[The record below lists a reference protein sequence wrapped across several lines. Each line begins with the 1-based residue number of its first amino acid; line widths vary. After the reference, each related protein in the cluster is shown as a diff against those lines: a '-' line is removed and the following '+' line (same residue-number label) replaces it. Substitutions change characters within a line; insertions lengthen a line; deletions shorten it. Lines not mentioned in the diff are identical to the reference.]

1 MLKLVMMSSN
11 NEKIFTERP
20 RTRRRL
26 FLFGLLVFTGF
37 SLIGAK
43 IAFLASKENQ
53 KSNSYFQEEK
63 IHSRLNITDR
73 NGYILAT
80 NLEGVSIYIRPQEIQ
95 KKSLVAKKLKNI
107 FPDLDEVELLNKL
120 KDGRK
125 FFWLKSLVSPKQ
137 EKALFDL
144 GQPGIYFGK
153 REYRFYPYGT
163 LASHIV
169 GYTKVNEFD
178 VNYAA
183 ISGIS
188 GVEKAFED
196 KLAVR
201 NFNKANNNKIVLS
214 LDLPVQAEVENVLKE
229 WQKRMG
235 AKAGGLV
242 IMNIHNGEIIA
253 LASSPDFDANKE
265 RSGSGKNKDASIY
278 FNRVVQGVY
287 EMGSTFKIFPVAQG
301 LEKNLFKLD
310 SLIDTRPFKISSKK
324 IEDKHK
330 FDNKSSVNEIIV
342 RSSNVGAAKIS
353 LMVGETGLKEIF
365 STLGLLEPVNLELK
379 EANLTQPLIPK
390 NWQDISLATLSYGY
404 GMSVSLLHMAKAYA
418 ILGNGGFNIEPTI
431 LKKKEVG
438 HEGSRVL
445 KQTTSDEIL
454 KLLEAVV
461 MDQRGTAKILRS
473 KYYRIGGK
481 TGTAE
486 KISIVKKGY
495 QKDKVISNFVGI
507 FPLSEPKFVIAA
519 FLDEPENNFL
529 QQPCRY
535 ASCTVVPMIR
545 KLIER
550 TGPLMNVI
558 PQQNA
563 SKF

>member
-1 MLKLVMMSSN
+1 MMSSN

-178 VNYAA
+178 VNYAT
-183 ISGIS
+183 ITGIS

-196 KLAVR
+196 KLALR
-201 NFNKANNNKIVLS
+201 NFNKVNNNKIVLS

-324 IEDKHK
+324 IEDKYK

-379 EANLTQPLIPK
+379 EANLTQPIIPK
-390 NWQDISLATLSYGY
+390 NWQDLSLATLSYGY

-438 HEGSRVL
+438 HVGSRVL

>member
-1 MLKLVMMSSN
+1 MMSSN
-11 NEKIFTERP
+11 NEKVFTERP

-53 KSNSYFQEEK
+53 KSNSYIQEEK

-188 GVEKAFED
+188 GVEKALEN

-201 NFNKANNNKIVLS
+201 NLNKVNNNKIVLS

-265 RSGSGKNKDASIY
+265 RSRSGKNKDASIY

-324 IEDKHK
+324 IEDKYK

-365 STLGLLEPVNLELK
+365 STLGLFEPVNLELK
-379 EANLTQPLIPK
+379 EANLTQPIIPK

-438 HEGSRVL
+438 HVGSRVL

-461 MDQRGTAKILRS
+461 MDKRGTAKILRS

>member
-1 MLKLVMMSSN
+1 MMSSN

-144 GQPGIYFGK
+144 GQPGIYFGN

-169 GYTKVNEFD
+169 GYTKVNELD

-201 NFNKANNNKIVLS
+201 KFNKVNNNKIVLS

-324 IEDKHK
+324 IEDKYK
-330 FDNKSSVNEIIV
+330 FDNKTSINEIIV

-379 EANLTQPLIPK
+379 EANLTQPIIPK

>member
-1 MLKLVMMSSN
+1 MMSSN
-11 NEKIFTERP
+11 NEKIFTERS

-26 FLFGLLVFTGF
+26 FLFGFLVFTGF

-178 VNYAA
+178 VNYAT
-183 ISGIS
+183 ITGIS

-196 KLAVR
+196 KLALR
-201 NFNKANNNKIVLS
+201 NFNKVNNNKIVLS

-324 IEDKHK
+324 IEDKYK

-379 EANLTQPLIPK
+379 EANLTQPIIPK

-438 HEGSRVL
+438 HVGSRVL

>member
-1 MLKLVMMSSN
+1 MMSSN

-43 IAFLASKENQ
+43 IAFLASKENK

-178 VNYAA
+178 VNYAT
-183 ISGIS
+183 ITGIS

-196 KLAVR
+196 KLALR
-201 NFNKANNNKIVLS
+201 NFNKVNNNKIVLS

-265 RSGSGKNKDASIY
+265 RSRSGKNKDASIY

-324 IEDKHK
+324 IEDKYK
-330 FDNKSSVNEIIV
+330 FDNKTSINEIIV

-379 EANLTQPLIPK
+379 EANLTHPIIPK

-418 ILGNGGFNIEPTI
+418 ILGNGGFSIEPTI

>member
-1 MLKLVMMSSN
+1 MMSSN
-11 NEKIFTERP
+11 SEKIFTEYP
-20 RTRRRL
+20 RTKRRL
-26 FLFGLLVFTGF
+26 FLFGLLVITGF
-37 SLIGAK
+37 SLIGVK

-53 KSNSYFQEEK
+53 KSKSYFQEDK

-73 NGYILAT
+73 NGHILAT
-80 NLEGVSIYIRPQEIQ
+80 NLEGVSIYVRPQEIQ
-95 KKSLVAKKLKNI
+95 KKSLVAQNLKNI
-107 FPDLDEVELLNKL
+107 FPDLDEVELLKKL

-137 EKALFDL
+137 EKALFHL

-163 LASHIV
+163 LASHVV

-178 VNYAA
+178 VNYA
-183 ISGIS
+183 IITGIS
-188 GVEKAFED
+188 GVEKAFEN
-196 KLAVR
+196 KLAVKK
-201 NFNKANNNKIVLS
+201 FTKVNNNEIVLS

-265 RSGSGKNKDASIY
+265 RRGPGKNKDASIF

-301 LEKNLFKLD
+301 LEKNLFKLG
-310 SLIDTRPFKISSKK
+310 SFIDTRPFKISSKI
-324 IEDKHK
+324 IEDKYK
-330 FDNKSSVNEIIV
+330 FNNESTVNEIIV
-342 RSSNVGAAKIS
+342 RSSNVGAAKIA

-365 STLGLLEPVNLELK
+365 SKLGLFAPVNLELK
-379 EANLTQPLIPK
+379 EANLTQPIIPK
-390 NWQDISLATLSYGY
+390 NWRDINLATISYGY

-418 ILGNGGFNIEPTI
+418 ILGNGGFDIEPTI
-431 LKKKEVG
+431 LKKNIVG
-438 HEGSRVL
+438 HLGSRVL
-445 KQTTSDEIL
+445 KKTTSDEIL

-461 MDQRGTAKILRS
+461 TDKRGTAKILGS

-486 KISIVKKGY
+486 KISLDKKGY

-507 FPLSEPKFVIAA
+507 FPLREPKFVIAA

-535 ASCTVVPMIR
+535 ASCTVVPMIK

-558 PQQNA
+558 PRHGA
-563 SKF
+563 SNF

>member
-1 MLKLVMMSSN
+1 MMSSN

-178 VNYAA
+178 VNYAT
-183 ISGIS
+183 ITGIS

-196 KLAVR
+196 KLALR
-201 NFNKANNNKIVLS
+201 NFNKVNNNKIVLS

-242 IMNIHNGEIIA
+242 IMNIHSGEIIA

-324 IEDKHK
+324 IEDKYK

-379 EANLTQPLIPK
+379 EANLTQPIIPK

-438 HEGSRVL
+438 HVGSRVL

>member
-1 MLKLVMMSSN
+1 MMSSD

-43 IAFLASKENQ
+43 IAFLASEENQ
-53 KSNSYFQEEK
+53 KRNSYFQEEK

-201 NFNKANNNKIVLS
+201 KFNKVNNNKIVLS

-324 IEDKHK
+324 IEDKYK

-379 EANLTQPLIPK
+379 EANLTQPIIPK

-438 HEGSRVL
+438 HVGSRVL

-461 MDQRGTAKILRS
+461 IDQRGTAKVLRS

-558 PQQNA
+558 PLQNA

>member
-1 MLKLVMMSSN
+1 MMSSN

-178 VNYAA
+178 VNYAT
-183 ISGIS
+183 ITGIS

-196 KLAVR
+196 KLALR
-201 NFNKANNNKIVLS
+201 NFNKVNNNKIVLS

-265 RSGSGKNKDASIY
+265 RSRSGKNKDASIY

-301 LEKNLFKLD
+301 LEENLFKLD

-324 IEDKHK
+324 IEDKYK

-379 EANLTQPLIPK
+379 EANLTQPIIPK

-438 HEGSRVL
+438 HVGSRVL

>member
-1 MLKLVMMSSN
+1 MMSSN

-163 LASHIV
+163 LASHLV
-169 GYTKVNEFD
+169 GYTKVSEFD

-201 NFNKANNNKIVLS
+201 NFNKVNNNKIVLS

-235 AKAGGLV
+235 ASAGGLV

-324 IEDKHK
+324 IEDKYK

-379 EANLTQPLIPK
+379 EANLTQPIIPK

-438 HEGSRVL
+438 HVGSRVL

>member
-1 MLKLVMMSSN
+1 MMSSN

-95 KKSLVAKKLKNI
+95 KKSLMAKKLKII

-178 VNYAA
+178 VNYAT
-183 ISGIS
+183 ITGIS

-196 KLAVR
+196 KLALR
-201 NFNKANNNKIVLS
+201 NFNKVNNNKIVLS

-301 LEKNLFKLD
+301 LEKNLFNLD
-310 SLIDTRPFKISSKK
+310 TLIDTRPFKISSNK
-324 IEDKHK
+324 IEDKYK
-330 FDNKSSVNEIIV
+330 FEDKSSVNEIIV

-379 EANLTQPLIPK
+379 EANLTQPIIPK

-438 HEGSRVL
+438 HVGSRVL

-507 FPLSEPKFVIAA
+507 FPLSQPKFVIAA

>member
-1 MLKLVMMSSN
+1 MMSSN
-11 NEKIFTERP
+11 NEKFFTAYP

-26 FLFGLLVFTGF
+26 FLFGFLVFTGF

-178 VNYAA
+178 VNYAT
-183 ISGIS
+183 ITGIS

-196 KLAVR
+196 KLALR
-201 NFNKANNNKIVLS
+201 NFNKVNNNKIVLS

-265 RSGSGKNKDASIY
+265 RSRSGKNKDASIY

-324 IEDKHK
+324 IEDKYK

-379 EANLTQPLIPK
+379 EANLTQPIIPK

-438 HEGSRVL
+438 HVGSRVL

-558 PQQNA
+558 PQQNV

>member
-1 MLKLVMMSSN
+1 MMSSN

-95 KKSLVAKKLKNI
+95 KKSLLAKKLKNI

-201 NFNKANNNKIVLS
+201 NFNKVNNNKIVLS

-265 RSGSGKNKDASIY
+265 RSRSGKNKDASIY

-324 IEDKHK
+324 IEDKYK

-379 EANLTQPLIPK
+379 EANLTQPIIPK
-390 NWQDISLATLSYGY
+390 NWRDISLATLSYGY

-438 HEGSRVL
+438 HVGSRVL

>member
-1 MLKLVMMSSN
+1 MMSSN

-178 VNYAA
+178 VNYAT
-183 ISGIS
+183 ITGIS

-196 KLAVR
+196 KLALR
-201 NFNKANNNKIVLS
+201 NFNKVNNNKIVLS

-265 RSGSGKNKDASIY
+265 RSRSGKNKDASIY

-324 IEDKHK
+324 IEDKYK

-379 EANLTQPLIPK
+379 EANLTQPIIPK

-431 LKKKEVG
+431 LKKKEVR
-438 HEGSRVL
+438 HVGSRVL

>member
-1 MLKLVMMSSN
+1 MMSSN

-201 NFNKANNNKIVLS
+201 NFNKVNNNKIVLS

-324 IEDKHK
+324 IEDKYK
-330 FDNKSSVNEIIV
+330 FDNKTSINEIIV

-379 EANLTQPLIPK
+379 EANLTQPIIPK

-438 HEGSRVL
+438 HVGSRVL

>member
-1 MLKLVMMSSN
+1 MMSSN

-201 NFNKANNNKIVLS
+201 NFNKVNNNKVVLS
-214 LDLPVQAEVENVLKE
+214 IDLPVQAEVENVLKE

-324 IEDKHK
+324 IEDKYK

-365 STLGLLEPVNLELK
+365 STLGLFEPVNLELK
-379 EANLTQPLIPK
+379 EANLTQPIIPK

-418 ILGNGGFNIEPTI
+418 ILGNGGFDIEPTI
-431 LKKKEVG
+431 LKKNQVG
-438 HEGSRVL
+438 HAGSRVL
-445 KQTTSDEIL
+445 KKTTSDEIL

-486 KISIVKKGY
+486 KTSINKKGY

-558 PQQNA
+558 PQHNA

>member
-1 MLKLVMMSSN
+1 MMSSN
-11 NEKIFTERP
+11 NEKIFTERS

-43 IAFLASKENQ
+43 IALLASKENQ

-178 VNYAA
+178 VNYAT
-183 ISGIS
+183 ITGIS

-196 KLAVR
+196 KLALR
-201 NFNKANNNKIVLS
+201 NFNKVNNNKIVLS

-324 IEDKHK
+324 IEDKYK

-379 EANLTQPLIPK
+379 EANLTQPIIPK

-418 ILGNGGFNIEPTI
+418 ILGNGGFNIEPSI

-438 HEGSRVL
+438 HVGSRVL

-461 MDQRGTAKILRS
+461 MDQRGTAKVLRS

-507 FPLSEPKFVIAA
+507 FPLSQPKFVIAA

>member
-1 MLKLVMMSSN
+1 MSN
-11 NEKIFTERP
+11 NEKIFTEYP
-20 RTRRRL
+20 RTQRRL
-26 FLFGLLVFTGF
+26 FLFGLLVFMGF

-43 IAFLASKENQ
+43 VTFLASKENQ
-53 KSNSYFQEEK
+53 KSNSYFQAQK
-63 IHSRLNITDR
+63 IHSRLNIIDR

-80 NLEGVSIYIRPQEIQ
+80 NLEGVSIYLRPQEIQ
-95 KKSLVAKKLKNI
+95 NKSLVAQKLKNI
-107 FPDLDEVELLNKL
+107 FPDLDEAELLNKM

-188 GVEKAFED
+188 GVEKAFENN
-196 KLAVR
+196 LAVK
-201 NFNKANNNKIVLS
+201 NFKKANNNEIELS
-214 LDLPVQAEVENVLKE
+214 LDLPVQAEVENILKE

-265 RSGSGKNKDASIY
+265 RSESGKNKDASVY

-301 LEKNLFKLD
+301 LEKNLFELG
-310 SLIDTRPFKISSKK
+310 SFIDTRPFKISSKK
-324 IEDKHK
+324 IEDKYK
-330 FDNKSSVNEIIV
+330 FNNKSSVNEIIV
-342 RSSNVGAAKIS
+342 RSSNVGAAKIA

-365 STLGLLEPVNLELK
+365 STLGLFEPVNLELK
-379 EANLTQPLIPK
+379 EANQTKPIVPR
-390 NWQDISLATLSYGY
+390 NWRDISLATLSYGY

-431 LKKKEVG
+431 LKKNQVRNV
-438 HEGSRVL
+438 GSRVL
-445 KQTTSDEIL
+445 KKTTSDEIL

-461 MDQRGTAKILRS
+461 TDQRGTAKVLRS
-473 KYYRIGGK
+473 KYYRVGGK

-486 KISIVKKGY
+486 KTTLDKKGY

-558 PQQNA
+558 PQHNA

>member
-1 MLKLVMMSSN
+1 MMSSN

-107 FPDLDEVELLNKL
+107 FPDLDEIELLNKL

-144 GQPGIYFGK
+144 GQPGIYFGN

-169 GYTKVNEFD
+169 GYTKVNELD

-201 NFNKANNNKIVLS
+201 KFNKVNNNKIVLS

-324 IEDKHK
+324 IEDKYK

-379 EANLTQPLIPK
+379 EANLTQPIIPK

-438 HEGSRVL
+438 HVGSRVL

>member
-1 MLKLVMMSSN
+1 M
-11 NEKIFTERP
+11 
-20 RTRRRL
+20 
-26 FLFGLLVFTGF
+26 
-37 SLIGAK
+37 IGAK
-43 IAFLASKENQ
+43 IAFLASKEN
-53 KSNSYFQEEK
+53 KKGNSYFQEEK

-95 KKSLVAKKLKNI
+95 EKSLVAKKLKNI

-201 NFNKANNNKIVLS
+201 NFNKVNNNKIVLS

-324 IEDKHK
+324 
-330 FDNKSSVNEIIV
+330 N
-342 RSSNVGAAKIS
+342 
-353 LMVGETGLKEIF
+353 
-365 STLGLLEPVNLELK
+365 
-379 EANLTQPLIPK
+379 
-390 NWQDISLATLSYGY
+390 
-404 GMSVSLLHMAKAYA
+404 
-418 ILGNGGFNIEPTI
+418 
-431 LKKKEVG
+431 
-438 HEGSRVL
+438 
-445 KQTTSDEIL
+445 
-454 KLLEAVV
+454 
-461 MDQRGTAKILRS
+461 
-473 KYYRIGGK
+473 
-481 TGTAE
+481 
-486 KISIVKKGY
+486 
-495 QKDKVISNFVGI
+495 
-507 FPLSEPKFVIAA
+507 
-519 FLDEPENNFL
+519 
-529 QQPCRY
+529 
-535 ASCTVVPMIR
+535 
-545 KLIER
+545 
-550 TGPLMNVI
+550 
-558 PQQNA
+558 
-563 SKF
+563 

>member
-1 MLKLVMMSSN
+1 MMSSN

-178 VNYAA
+178 VNYAT
-183 ISGIS
+183 ITGIS

-196 KLAVR
+196 KLALR
-201 NFNKANNNKIVLS
+201 NFNKVNNNKIVLS

-310 SLIDTRPFKISSKK
+310 SLIDTRSFKISSKK
-324 IEDKHK
+324 IEDKYK

-379 EANLTQPLIPK
+379 EANLTQPIIPK

-438 HEGSRVL
+438 HVGSRVL

>member
-1 MLKLVMMSSN
+1 MMSSN

-107 FPDLDEVELLNKL
+107 FPDLDEIELLNKL

-201 NFNKANNNKIVLS
+201 NFNKVNNNKIVLS

-324 IEDKHK
+324 IEDKYK

-365 STLGLLEPVNLELK
+365 FKLGLLEPVNLELK
-379 EANLTQPLIPK
+379 EANLTQPIIPK

-438 HEGSRVL
+438 HVGSRVL

>member
-1 MLKLVMMSSN
+1 MMSSN
-11 NEKIFTERP
+11 NEKIFTERS

-201 NFNKANNNKIVLS
+201 NFNKVNNNKIVLS

-265 RSGSGKNKDASIY
+265 RSRSGKNKDASIY

-324 IEDKHK
+324 IEDKYK

-379 EANLTQPLIPK
+379 EANLTQPIIPK

-438 HEGSRVL
+438 HVGSRVL

>member
-1 MLKLVMMSSN
+1 MMSSN

-163 LASHIV
+163 LASHIL

-178 VNYAA
+178 VNYAT
-183 ISGIS
+183 ITGIS

-196 KLAVR
+196 KLALR
-201 NFNKANNNKIVLS
+201 NFNKVNNNKIVLS

-324 IEDKHK
+324 IEDKYK

-379 EANLTQPLIPK
+379 EANLTQPIIPK

-438 HEGSRVL
+438 HVGSRVL

>member
-1 MLKLVMMSSN
+1 MMSSN

-201 NFNKANNNKIVLS
+201 NFNKVNNNKIVLS

-324 IEDKHK
+324 IEDKYK

-379 EANLTQPLIPK
+379 EANLTQPIIPK

-431 LKKKEVG
+431 LKKKKVV
-438 HEGSRVL
+438 HAGSRVL

>member
-1 MLKLVMMSSN
+1 MMSSD

-20 RTRRRL
+20 RTWRRL

-43 IAFLASKENQ
+43 IAILASKENQ

-144 GQPGIYFGK
+144 GQPGIYFGN

-178 VNYAA
+178 VNYAS

-201 NFNKANNNKIVLS
+201 NFNKVNNNKIVLS

-265 RSGSGKNKDASIY
+265 RSRSGKNKDASIY

-310 SLIDTRPFKISSKK
+310 SLIDTRSFKISSKK
-324 IEDKHK
+324 IEDKYK

-379 EANLTQPLIPK
+379 EANLTQPIIPK

-438 HEGSRVL
+438 HVGSRVL

-486 KISIVKKGY
+486 KISIIKKGY

>member
-1 MLKLVMMSSN
+1 MMSSN

-26 FLFGLLVFTGF
+26 FLFGFLVFTGF

-201 NFNKANNNKIVLS
+201 NFNKVNNNKIVLS

-324 IEDKHK
+324 IEDKYK

-379 EANLTQPLIPK
+379 EANLTQPIIPK

-438 HEGSRVL
+438 HVGSRVL

>member
-1 MLKLVMMSSN
+1 MMTSN
-11 NEKIFTERP
+11 NEKIFTEHP

-63 IHSRLNITDR
+63 LHSRLNITDR
-73 NGYILAT
+73 NRYILAT

-95 KKSLVAKKLKNI
+95 QKSLVVKKLKNI

-178 VNYAA
+178 VKYAS

-201 NFNKANNNKIVLS
+201 NFNKVNNNKIVLS

-265 RSGSGKNKDASIY
+265 RSRSGKNKDASIY

-324 IEDKHK
+324 IEDKYK

-379 EANLTQPLIPK
+379 EANLTQPIIPK

-438 HEGSRVL
+438 HVGSRVL